1 MINPG
6 QLKSFPNSDELA
18 QLERRLEFH
27 PSTVTDPKVLTQAQ
41 VAAYNREGYIKP
53 IAIFGQQEITAVRG
67 FFDDILERTLKSGRN
82 SYAIVSAHMKYGA
95 VYDLLT
101 DPRMV
106 AVVKDILGEDVIG
119 WGAQFFCKMPGDNK
133 IISWHQDAS
142 FWPLSPSKTVTAW
155 LAIDDADI
163 ENACMRFVAGSHHM
177 GHLTYRFSED
187 AEQSVLNQTVDQR
200 RAIWPGDLRRIEG
213 RPDFAAQRFA
223 AAWVGQEQLHT
234 PPLWPDVALLQRR
247 CEQRPALQ
255 LAQGRRF
262 AQRQR
267 PGTALVEP
275 ISACAGLRGWAP
287 LHPRCKLIR
296 RQLDELVAYLRYTV
310 YQRGLV

>member
-1 MINPG
+1 MDNPMNNPG
-6 QLKSFPNSDELA
+6 QLKSFPNPDELA
-18 QLERRLEFH
+18 QLERRLKFH
-27 PSTVTDPKVLTQAQ
+27 PSTVTHPKVLTAAQ

-53 IAIFGQQEITAVRG
+53 ITIFSQEEITAMRG
-67 FFDDILERTLKSGRN
+67 FFDGILDRTLKSGRN

-101 DPRMV
+101 HPRMV

-187 AEQSVLNQTVDQR
+187 AEQSVLNQTVD
-200 RAIWPGDLRRIEG
+200 RAEQFGPVIYDELKAGQISLHSDLL
-213 RPDFAAQRFA
+213 
-223 AAWVGQEQLHT
+223 LHGSDKNT
-234 PPLWPDVALLQRR
+234 STRRR
-247 CEQRPALQ
+247 CGLTLRYCSSDVSSDPRYNWHKEGVLLSGSDPDGHWWNPSRPAQ
-255 LAQGRRF
+255 DFEVGA
-262 AQRQR
+262 
-267 PGTALVEP
+267 
-275 ISACAGLRGWAP
+275 SAA
-287 LHPRCKLIR
+287 I
-296 RQLDELVAYLRYTV
+296 
-310 YQRGLV
+310 